1 MARQRA
7 REETEGWFHQL
18 QDDRMEIFLKVSN
31 AEGQTEVK
39 IRATGPTSEIGEL
52 IDWFERT
59 TGKTVEVPETHWRAL
74 RRNPQPKEQSSL
86 FDTAQL
92 SSQDATVP
100 DHGG

>member
-1 MARQRA
+1 
-7 REETEGWFHQL
+7 
-18 QDDRMEIFLKVSN
+18 MEIFLKLTN
-31 AEGQTEVK
+31 PDGQTSVK

-74 RRNPQPKEQSSL
+74 RRNPQPKEQESL
-86 FDTAQL
+86 FGDTAQL

-100 DHGG
+100 DHG